1 MNGRMPMRTI
11 TLLLLCAGAVLA
23 ACGGSQSDHGDAE
36 PAETSDVAY
45 TDGEWIDDDFDRA
58 SELAE
63 QTGRPLLIDLYA
75 DWCGPCRIL
84 GEEYFPSE
92 ELQPVLSN
100 FVLLRV
106 NVDVEPG
113 QSMARDYGASAI
125 PTVVVAEADG
135 TEIDR
140 IVGITQTP
148 GEYADKLEDIL
159 STL

>member
-1 MNGRMPMRTI
+1 MRTI
-11 TLLLLCAGAVLA
+11 SLLLLMAGATLA
-23 ACGGSQSDHGDAE
+23 ACGGSQSESESAE
-36 PAETSDVAY
+36 TAETSDAGY
-45 TDGEWIDDDFDRA
+45 SDGEWISDDFERA

-75 DWCGPCRIL
+75 DWCGPCHTL
-84 GEEYFPSE
+84 EEEYFPHESV
-92 ELQPVLSN
+92 QPILSN

-113 QSMARDYGASAI
+113 QSMAREYRANAI

-148 GEYADKLEDIL
+148 GEYADKLQDIL
-159 STL
+159 SAI

>member
-1 MNGRMPMRTI
+1 MRTI
-11 TLLLLCAGAVLA
+11 TLLLLGAGAVLA
-23 ACGGSQSDHGDAE
+23 ACGGSQSENEAAE
-36 PAETSDVAY
+36 SAGSADVEY
-45 TDGEWIDDDFDRA
+45 SDGEWIVDDFDRA
-58 SELAE
+58 SALAE

-75 DWCGPCRIL
+75 DWCPPCHTL

-92 ELQPVLSN
+92 ALQPILSN
-100 FVLLRV
+100 FVLLKV
-106 NVDVEPG
+106 DVDVEPG
-113 QSMARDYGASAI
+113 QSMARDYGANAI

-159 STL
+159 AEM

>member
-1 MNGRMPMRTI
+1 MRNI
-11 TLLLLCAGAVLA
+11 TMLLLVAGATLA
-23 ACGGSQSDHGDAE
+23 ASCGSQSEHADAE
-36 PAETSDVAY
+36 PAPESAAEY
-45 TDGEWIDDDFDRA
+45 TDGQWIADDFETA
-58 SELAE
+58 SAIAE
-63 QTGRPLLIDLYA
+63 ETGRPLLVDLYA
-75 DWCGPCRIL
+75 DWCGPCRTL

-113 QSMARDYGASAI
+113 QSMAQEYRANAI

-140 IVGITQTP
+140 IVGITRTP
-148 GEYADKLEDIL
+148 ETYARQLQDIL
-159 STL
+159 SAM